1 MSAGVVCSQ
10 RGDLAPRNLVKGWGP
25 RGECRAVV
33 DEEAIGAKL
42 PLLAGQLDE
51 RGLWL
56 RAAAEAERH
65 GRAGPR
71 P

>member
-1 MSAGVVCSQ
+1 MSAGVGCSQ

-25 RGECRAVV
+25 

-42 PLLAGQLDE
+42 PLLAGQLDQ

-65 GRAGPR
+65 GGAGPR